1 MTLAAP
7 ISNASPTCNMVR
19 IVTETANE
27 TEKQRARLRGCRCL
41 GERIGHV
48 TGHCHN
54 RGSARVRL
62 ARPVAAPTASV
73 TQPTHSR
80 PRDDAVCSAMC
91 CVRPSDTQFSS
102 SPRWA
107 RSPSGCGARSKGST
121 MRMTVRYTAE
131 LQRYRRSAGVSA
143 GRRAVRHRRGFHHDR
158 SLQRADTR
166 RRQVLL
172 DAGGSSASARDTR
185 GCLRPGRR
193 QSRRLGQLNGHGGT
207 KPHIHS
213 RVYSAAKDPAT
224 GSREQQG
231 MRTTVTDIQLADSTG
246 ARNTSRRR

>member
-1 MTLAAP
+1 MHAASDGTKRRSRRANAVAPRTTSVTLAAP

-48 TGHCHN
+48 PGHCHN

-91 CVRPSDTQFSS
+91 GDRPSNTTSQLVAALGEVAERLRRPVERQHYEEDRPVHRRATALQAQ
-102 SPRWA
+102 R
-107 RSPSGCGARSKGST
+107 RS
-121 MRMTVRYTAE
+121 
-131 LQRYRRSAGVSA
+131 LRRSARCPAPA
-143 GRRAVRHRRGFHHDR
+143 G
-158 SLQRADTR
+158 L
-166 RRQVLL
+166 
-172 DAGGSSASARDTR
+172 
-185 GCLRPGRR
+185 P
-193 QSRRLGQLNGHGGT
+193 
-207 KPHIHS
+207 P
-213 RVYSAAKDPAT
+213 
-224 GSREQQG
+224 
-231 MRTTVTDIQLADSTG
+231 
-246 ARNTSRRR
+246 